1 MNQKSPTVKVCR
13 RCGNSTFMREV
24 IYGLPEFP
32 FDESKY
38 VLGGCMPGGPKWQCI
53 ICKPIEL
60 EFED

>member
-1 MNQKSPTVKVCR
+1 
-13 RCGNSTFMREV
+13 MREV

>member
-1 MNQKSPTVKVCR
+1 MPKNQKTEKICKKCLSPNSMR
-13 RCGNSTFMREV
+13 RV
-24 IYGLPEFP
+24 LYGLPEFP

-53 ICKPIEL
+53 ICKPIEN